1 MFCIVSYHGNRE
13 SFRGNELLGLKA
25 LSLTELRYITKFQ
38 IGLKKF
44 RRLCQFQFDS
54 PFILDEWGR
63 QRKLSKIT
71 TLNHGSTIW
80 HRSRPGMAR
89 TYGKFCKGSA
99 NENLKWT
106 LWKGD
111 AGISLLRKLHDEM
124 EISIISGKFP
134 LYGYMYNN
142 KELPPYLPSPRTND
156 IDRLCLFVCL
166 FFLLFRY
173 IFWIMPFYVLVCH
186 FLRNYH
192 ICVSFHLSTS

>member
-1 MFCIVSYHGNRE
+1 MSISIWFSLY
-13 SFRGNELLGLKA
+13 FRWMRTSKKA
-25 LSLTELRYITKFQ
+25 FKDHNTE
-38 IGLKKF
+38 
-44 RRLCQFQFDS
+44 
-54 PFILDEWGR
+54 PWV
-63 QRKLSKIT
+63 
-71 TLNHGSTIW
+71 H
-80 HRSRPGMAR
+80 HMAPKSAWNG
-89 TYGKFCKGSA
+89 THLWKFCKGSA

-166 FFLLFRY
+166 FFLLFLY

-192 ICVSFHLSTS
+192 ICVSSHLSTS

>member
-1 MFCIVSYHGNRE
+1 MYRFLLWKSRKAFAVM
-13 SFRGNELLGLKA
+13 SFLVWKPTELL
-25 LSLTELRYITKFQ
+25 YITKFQ
-38 IGLKKF
+38 TGLKKF

-63 QRKLSKIT
+63 QRRLSKIT

-166 FFLLFRY
+166 FFCFFSTY
-173 IFWIMPFYVLVCH
+173 SGSCH
-186 FLRNYH
+186 FTYL
-192 ICVSFHLSTS
+192 CVIF